1 MEMLLTTLGVV
12 ALIFVVLSLG
22 TWVFAGLVTV
32 SILSLFLLGDFE
44 LQRIGVTLTRII
56 FRAGNA
62 WELSAIPL
70 FILMGELIFRSDISE
85 RLFRGLE
92 PLASRIP
99 GGILHTNIFGC
110 TLFAAVSGSSSATTA
125 TVGKITTRELQQ
137 RGYDRRL
144 SIGSLAGAGSLG
156 LLIPPSI
163 VMIVYGVQAEV
174 SISKLF
180 MAGVLPGLLIACL
193 YSGYLCTQ
201 ALLHPEKVPRE
212 QGSSIGWLQSLR
224 LLSPVLG
231 LILVVIG
238 SIYTGLATP
247 SEAAAVGVGAALL
260 LLLVERQLNWQ
271 LFTEALSATVISS
284 VMVCSILV
292 CAALLSTTVGY
303 LHIPQELARLHRHP
317 GVVGTGAAAD
327 SGAVL
332 HCAGAV
338 SGWHLHHR
346 HEPADHPAA
355 GDPGRLRSALV
366 RGFSGDHGGTGADH
380 PAGGVQPLCPP
391 GADRG
396 ETGCGS
402 PGRRA
407 VLPVDV
413 RGRPDHLLL
422 PPDRALAAAT
432 GQLSGQGQALTAAV
446 RRPG

>member
-12 ALIFVVLSLG
+12 ALIFIVLSLG

-44 LQRIGVTLTRII
+44 LHRIGVTLTRII

-92 PLASRIP
+92 PLATRIP

-125 TVGKITTRELQQ
+125 TVGKITTRELEK

-193 YSGYLCTQ
+193 YSGYICTQ
-201 ALLHPEKVPRE
+201 ALLHPEKTPKER
-212 QGSSIGWLQSLR
+212 GNDIGWLQSLR
-224 LLSPVLG
+224 LLSPVLS

-260 LLLVERQLNWQ
+260 LLLIERQLNWQ
-271 LFTEALSATVISS
+271 LFTEALSATVLSS

-303 LHIPQELARLHRHP
+303 LHIPQELAGYIATLGLSAP
-317 GVVGTGAAAD
+317 ALLLILALFYIVLGLFLDGISITVMSLPITLPLVIQAGFDPLWFGVFLVIMVELGQITPPVGFNLFVLQGLTGEKL
-327 SGAVL
+327 GAV
-332 HCAGAV
+332 
-338 SGWHLHHR
+338 
-346 HEPADHPAA
+346 
-355 GDPGRLRSALV
+355 
-366 RGFSGDHGGTGADH
+366 
-380 PAGGVQPLCPP
+380 
-391 GADRG
+391 
-396 ETGCGS
+396 
-402 PGRRA
+402 
-407 VLPVDV
+407 
-413 RGRPDHLLL
+413 
-422 PPDRALAAAT
+422 ALAAIPFF
-432 GQLSGQGQALTAAV
+432 LLMCTAALIISFFPQIV
-446 RRPG
+446 LWLPQLGS